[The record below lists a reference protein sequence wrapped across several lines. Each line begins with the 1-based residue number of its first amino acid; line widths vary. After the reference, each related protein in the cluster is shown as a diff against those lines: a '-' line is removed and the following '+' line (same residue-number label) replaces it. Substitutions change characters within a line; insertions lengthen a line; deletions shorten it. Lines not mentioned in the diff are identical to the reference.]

1 MKQFLKRAA
10 LTLALFLLL
19 PQSANAAQLLI
30 PVGEVIGI
38 ALEDNTVTVAAFDDE
53 LGKAAQKAGL
63 KVGDRIAKI
72 DNTQIRS
79 AGDIHDALIR
89 SDGTVEV
96 EILREGKG
104 KRLHLIP
111 EITNDG
117 PKLGVYLRQGVTGIG
132 TVTWYDPET
141 DTFGALG
148 HGVNTSDG
156 KLVQMRKGTVYRTSV
171 VSVKKGLTGVP
182 GQLMGTLEGREAIGD
197 LAKNTDQGIFGH
209 SESGWKGTALPV
221 AACEEIRTG
230 PACIRSTV
238 QGDKVQEYSV
248 EILKIY
254 PASRNNGRNMLLQ
267 VTDPAL
273 LEATG
278 GIVQGMGVSYNRD
291 NTGTLN
297 SLQGFGDSPGFS
309 LTKRNP
315 CTCAGTQGTPHSSA
329 MIKLNE

>member
-19 PQSANAAQLLI
+19 PQSVNAAQLLI

-38 ALEDNTVTVAAFDDE
+38 ALEDNTVTVAAFDED
-53 LGKAAQKAGL
+53 LGKAAREAGL

-79 AGDIHDALIR
+79 AGDIHDALTR
-89 SDGTVEV
+89 SNGTVEV
-96 EILREGKG
+96 DILREGKSR
-104 KRLHLIP
+104 RLRLVP
-111 EITNDG
+111 EITNEG

-132 TVTWYDPET
+132 TVTWYDPKT
-141 DTFGALG
+141 NTFGALG

-156 KLVQMRKGTVYRTSV
+156 KLVQMREGTVYRTSV
-171 VSVKKGLTGVP
+171 VSVKKGTAGVP

-197 LAKNTDQGIFGH
+197 LTRNTDQGIFGH
-209 SESGWKGTALPV
+209 SKSGWNGTALPV
-221 AACEEIRTG
+221 AASEEIQAG

-238 QGDKVQEYSV
+238 QGSKVQEYSV

-254 PASRNNGRNMLLQ
+254 PASRDNGRNMLLQ

-273 LEATG
+273 LETTG
-278 GIVQGMGVSYNRD
+278 GIVQGMGVSYNKD
-291 NTGTLN
+291 N
-297 SLQGFGDSPGFS
+297 QW
-309 LTKRNP
+309 NP
-315 CTCAGTQGTPHSSA
+315 
-329 MIKLNE
+329 